1 MSWPLTFCFTD
12 IATRRSTWSP
22 VRWPKLSLKL
32 LKWSI
37 SVISSDNGSFTFDSS
52 DKYLNMANGLAAG
65 NPFDDMVSQYGPTSA
80 SYTTGTESALANVF
94 DMALFAQ
101 DDWKFNP
108 RLTLSGGIR
117 WEAQNHISDHDDWA
131 PRVALAYAL
140 DGGKNK
146 KAKTVVRAGYGFF
159 YDRFGSMNLLTVNR
173 ATLQHQ
179 IVLNDPTCT
188 STATSLS
195 TIDLGT
201 CTSNG
206 GSSNASTPV
215 RYEVAPSYHSPYT
228 GQAGASV
235 ERQISSGISAT
246 LTYLHSFGVHQLVT
260 RNADQAIGGTPQDS
274 SGGYLYEFFP
284 EAVFKQNQLITSV
297 NAKVG
302 KNLNLMGFYT
312 AGWAN
317 SNGGAGSNASNAYNL
332 DQDYGRAGFVSRN
345 MLFFMANYSAPWGIR
360 VNPFMIA
367 QSGRPFNITLPT
379 DSENNFYN
387 QRPALA
393 ATAEC
398 ASGSAQYVQTSFGCF
413 NTQSGSSDALIP
425 VNIGHG
431 PAAVAV
437 NLRISRAVGIG
448 PKLASAN
455 NNQNAGGPPPGGG
468 GPPQGGGGGGGGG
481 RGGGPPGGGLG
492 PGGLGGG
499 PGGGRGGPGGMF
511 GSTGTGHK
519 YSLNF
524 SVQALNLFNDIDY
537 GQPNGTVIPTPDKTT
552 GLYGPGSQ
560 FDHSTTLAGGIFST
574 GSAAR
579 RVFMQAIFSF

>member
-1 MSWPLTFCFTD
+1 VRQFAAPQCCADQFGHPHGTLVGCIGKHNCKFLTAKARHQVC
-12 IATRRSTWSP
+12 RP
-22 VRWPKLSLKL
+22 
-32 LKWSI
+32 
-37 SVISSDNGSFTFDSS
+37 G
-52 DKYLNMANGLAAG
+52 
-65 NPFDDMVSQYGPTSA
+65 
-80 SYTTGTESALANVF
+80 
-94 DMALFAQ
+94 
-101 DDWKFNP
+101 
-108 RLTLSGGIR
+108 
-117 WEAQNHISDHDDWA
+117 DHF
-131 PRVALAYAL
+131 L
-140 DGGKNK
+140 DGLG
-146 KAKTVVRAGYGFF
+146 
-159 YDRFGSMNLLTVNR
+159 NLLETTVS
-173 ATLQHQ
+173 AEVPIC
-179 IVLNDPTCT
+179 IVEGLEEMCIRDR
-188 STATSLS
+188 S

-393 ATAEC
+393 L
-398 ASGSAQYVQTSFGCF
+398 S
-413 NTQSGSSDALIP
+413 LIH
-425 VNIGHG
+425 I
-431 PAAVAV
+431 
-437 NLRISRAVGIG
+437 
-448 PKLASAN
+448 
-455 NNQNAGGPPPGGG
+455 
-468 GPPQGGGGGGGGG
+468 
-481 RGGGPPGGGLG
+481 
-492 PGGLGGG
+492 
-499 PGGGRGGPGGMF
+499 
-511 GSTGTGHK
+511 
-519 YSLNF
+519 
-524 SVQALNLFNDIDY
+524 
-537 GQPNGTVIPTPDKTT
+537 
-552 GLYGPGSQ
+552 
-560 FDHSTTLAGGIFST
+560 
-574 GSAAR
+574 
-579 RVFMQAIFSF
+579 